1 MREVDE
7 DAETVELPHKG
18 LTEWAVRTRS
28 VVFSSFSLERGRK
41 GAPEPMVQRFDAVE
55 EPARVGEHVV
65 ARVGERNVSHPEC
78 GELAQCA
85 EGVAELVAPVGVGGH
100 RGDTRRDGP
109 RQTLLCQ

>member
-1 MREVDE
+1 M
-7 DAETVELPHKG
+7 H
-18 LTEWAVRTRS
+18 
-28 VVFSSFSLERGRK
+28 
-41 GAPEPMVQRFDAVE
+41 RFDAVE

-100 RGDTRRDGP
+100 RGIREGMGRDRPFYANERGDLATTRCVDDVACGEREFKCLAH
-109 RQTLLCQ
+109 R